1 MLLLFSYLLLYNV
14 SPLPS
19 SASPLP
25 LLLFLPFSSPLALHA
40 CLITPE
46 DPEALHSSLSTGGR
60 QLKGEMHYEN
70 AELYDNMPSPKLAS
84 RYPPK
89 PSSSPASS
97 SSKSAG
103 HYKTPVSKV
112 SSKLL
117 PADTKSKATG
127 QVTNTLLHHTNLF
140 CFHSY
145 LLVLT
150 FLKF

>member
-1 MLLLFSYLLLYNV
+1 
-14 SPLPS
+14 
-19 SASPLP
+19 
-25 LLLFLPFSSPLALHA
+25 
-40 CLITPE
+40 
-46 DPEALHSSLSTGGR
+46 
-60 QLKGEMHYEN
+60 MHYEN
-70 AELYDNMPSPKLAS
+70 AELYDNMPPPKLAS

-117 PADTKSKATG
+117 PADTKTKASA

-145 LLVLT
+145 LLELT